1 MDNTCYVCH
10 VCGFESAF
18 SSKESAVVEFKNIYI
33 NMIQK
38 YNPITGTNKNEMN
51 QIKDELNKICKEFI
65 SGENLITMKHGLEKF
80 GNSFLI
86 TVYKKY
92 ESVAPVGRT
101 RKKLASFHHGEKYG
115 EMPDYISGTFIA
127 LNPED
132 ERTVIVME
140 KNGNLTLK
148 CKDEWLY
155 KV

>member
-1 MDNTCYVCH
+1 
-10 VCGFESAF
+10 
-18 SSKESAVVEFKNIYI
+18 
-33 NMIQK
+33 
-38 YNPITGTNKNEMN
+38 MN

-101 RKKLASFHHGEKYG
+101 RKKLASFHYGEKYG
-115 EMPDYISGTFIA
+115 EMPDYANGTFIA

-132 ERTVIVME
+132 KRTVIVLE
-140 KNGNLTLK
+140 RDGHLTLK
-148 CKDEWLY
+148 SGVEWLY